1 MNENITTTTKN
12 KNIYFNDTL
21 NSTLNTGLDLLTALP
36 IQFDFYNTNMVSI
49 PEKISTTGLSTAI
62 SILMGVIVVA
72 SFLLNMAVFVTIL
85 TW

>member
-1 MNENITTTTKN
+1 MNENITTNN
-12 KNIYFNDTL
+12 KIIYFNDTL
-21 NSTLNTGLDLLTALP
+21 NSTLKTGLDLLTALP

-49 PEKISTTGLSTAI
+49 PEKISTNGLSTAI
-62 SILMGVIVVA
+62 SILMGIIVIA